1 MVVARTPP
9 PSGPPMWLMLL
20 FWLLRMGFL
29 AVLFAWIGRSVILLG
44 DGERDFYTAF
54 QRGLFLVPDTLSL
67 AWQAVLEFT
76 APLRERLFPVQ
87 PLYIGPDA
95 AALPISPQALPP
107 SPTLSPVSSAN
118 NAITPLASFPSF
130 AFSPAVIQSFIGI
143 AGAQILVTLWAL
155 IARADAARMWT
166 SPGTLAV
173 LEPRARV
180 VFYGLPLIVSGFE
193 IVRAWQVQ
201 MGDALWI
208 AAFVLLLRLFPWL
221 LGLPFWIAE
230 EVIGI
235 NFAALRSLSFLPRKS
250 PRPAKPPVSAPEP
263 PRPDYP
269 SALALFGLSRDCTA
283 DEAMQA
289 YRAHL
294 RVHHPAG
301 GGASDQ
307 VKALNAAFETIKHQR
322 GWA

>member
-1 MVVARTPP
+1 MVYARTPP
-9 PSGPPMWLMLL
+9 PSGPPLWLMLL
-20 FWLLRMGFL
+20 FWLLRMSFL
-29 AVLFAWIGRSVILLG
+29 AVLFAWIGRSVILMG

-67 AWQAVLEFT
+67 AWQAGLEFT

-95 AALPISPQALPP
+95 AALPISPQAPP
-107 SPTLSPVSSAN
+107 PQSSLSSP
-118 NAITPLASFPSF
+118 ASLFF
-130 AFSPAVIQSFIGI
+130 AFSPALIQSFIWI
-143 AGAQILVTLWAL
+143 AAAQILVTLFVL

-180 VFYGLPLIVSGFE
+180 VFYGLPLAVAGFE
-193 IVRAWQVQ
+193 IVRAWNVQ
-201 MGDALWI
+201 TGDALWI

-221 LGLPFWIAE
+221 VGLPFWIAE
-230 EVIGI
+230 EVIGL
-235 NFAALRSLSFLPRKS
+235 NFAALRTLAVLPRKS
-250 PRPAKPPVSAPEP
+250 LRPAKPSMPAPNA

-269 SALALFGLSRDCTA
+269 SALALFGLSADCTA
-283 DEAMQA
+283 EEAMLS

-294 RVHHPAG
+294 RLNHPG
-301 GGASDQ
+301 RGGAAEQ